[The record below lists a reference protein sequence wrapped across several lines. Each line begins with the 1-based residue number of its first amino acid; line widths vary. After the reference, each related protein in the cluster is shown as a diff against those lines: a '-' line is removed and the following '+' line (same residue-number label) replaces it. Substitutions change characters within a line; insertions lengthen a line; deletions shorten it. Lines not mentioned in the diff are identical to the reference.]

1 MIKEALQD
9 AESRMQAAVR
19 VLQDDL
25 ATMRT
30 GRASPLLVE
39 KLSVIYYDQP
49 TPLNQLA
56 TISVPESRLLAIR
69 PFDPSSIKEIERAI
83 LASDLGL
90 TPNNDGKLIR
100 LAIPALT
107 EERRK
112 DLLKIVGKRL
122 EEARVSVRNV
132 RRDAQNDMR
141 EFERE
146 KLISEDELER
156 GQKNLQDLTDKHV
169 EQINSIGKQKETEIM
184 QV

>member
-1 MIKEALQD
+1 MVKEALRD
-9 AESRMQAAVR
+9 AESRMSSAVR

-56 TISVPESRLLAIR
+56 TISVPEPRLLAIR
-69 PFDPSSIKEIERAI
+69 PFDPASIKNIEKAI

-90 TPNNDGKLIR
+90 TPTNDGKLIR
-100 LAIPALT
+100 LAIPTLT
-107 EERRK
+107 EERRR
-112 DLLKIVGKRL
+112 DLLKIVGSRL
-122 EEARVSVRNV
+122 EDARVAVRNV

-156 GQKNLQDLTDKHV
+156 GQKDLQDLTDR
-169 EQINSIGKQKETEIM
+169 QIERINDVGKKKEEEIM